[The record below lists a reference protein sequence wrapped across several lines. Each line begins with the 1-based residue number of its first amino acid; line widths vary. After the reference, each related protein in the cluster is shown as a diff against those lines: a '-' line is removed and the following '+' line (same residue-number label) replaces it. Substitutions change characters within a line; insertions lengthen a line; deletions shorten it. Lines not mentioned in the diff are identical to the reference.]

1 MKGDT
6 QWQGNR
12 VSWLNI
18 EGFLF
23 SLQADGRA
31 TRTHQYYRK
40 LLKHFLQYVDNEG
53 WPDRSDFIDVN
64 KLRQFLSWVGSRT
77 FKHDA
82 GNRDHLVRKAKSSPA
97 WPCYKALRR
106 LFNWLVEEGLI
117 ESSPVSTFPFKTSKE
132 VFSFITVGNSFNTIS
147 KNSCERHDITS

>member
-1 MKGDT
+1 MGLRDA
-6 QWQGNR
+6 
-12 VSWLNI
+12 VD
-18 EGFLF
+18 EFLF
-23 SLQADGRA
+23 SLRAEGRA
-31 TRTHQYYRK
+31 DKTIEYYDD
-40 LLKHFLQYVDNEG
+40 LLGCSLRYTEDNR
-53 WPDRSDFIDVN
+53 WTDNIQAIDARQ
-64 KLRQFLSWVGSRT
+64 LRQFLSWVGSRT

-132 VFSFITVGNSFNTIS
+132 AFSFIIVGNSFNTIS